1 MEAGKIALTLER
13 GVFLPPP
20 LVAVALDVV
29 PSPRKEPG
37 VTIVDARGVAAGTQS
52 LDAVEKEVFA
62 AVAVLVTEDP
72 KTILL
77 HSLSDLLLCVGK
89 REALRFVQRL
99 ASETRA
105 TVVCVVHEALHSDRD
120 LAFWRDLADYEYST
134 DALGKLKQHSLKKQ
148 AVQFKRADLEPLAAT
163 AVSEGSSA
171 AVSVVQRS
179 SSGALVTN
187 AEDFE
192 DEDDPDDDLDL

>member
-1 MEAGKIALTLER
+1 MEIGTIALTLER
-13 GVFLPPP
+13 GVLLPPP
-20 LVAVALDVV
+20 LVVVALDIL

-37 VTIVDARGVAAGTQS
+37 VEIVDARGVAAGTQS
-52 LDAVEKEVFA
+52 LDTVEKEVFA
-62 AVAVLVTEDP
+62 AAAAVATEDP

-89 REALRFVQRL
+89 RETLRFVQRL

-105 TVVCVVHEALHSDRD
+105 TVVCVVHETLHSDRD
-120 LAFWRDLADYEYST
+120 LAFWKDLADYEYST

-148 AVQFKRADLEPLAAT
+148 AVQFKQKVDLDPVAADGPSA
-163 AVSEGSSA
+163 A
-171 AVSVVQRS
+171 AVSVVQR
-179 SSGALVTN
+179 SGALVTN